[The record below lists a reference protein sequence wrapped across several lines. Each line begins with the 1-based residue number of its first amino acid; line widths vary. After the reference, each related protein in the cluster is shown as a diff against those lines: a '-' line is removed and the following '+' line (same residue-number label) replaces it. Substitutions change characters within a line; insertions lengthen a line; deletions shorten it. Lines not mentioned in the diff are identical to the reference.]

1 MGALFCLSGDQEGRK
16 ILFKGHIAI
25 AAVIAFACLVSL
37 GPGVPGA
44 IGGALGGT
52 AWAAGLLADGDAKA
66 LKAGLE
72 AVDDN
77 KPGRARSR
85 GRAIKNPV
93 GAKILLWAR
102 LTKPNPK
109 ADFAEISA
117 FMAENPDWPGQIG
130 LQRRAEEALNGQT
143 PDGVVLAWFEDREA
157 LSGYGKARLGVL
169 VNPVSG
175 MAMTGVVGQGVTL
188 DGRTVRTTDRKELDG
203 ARIVVSRSETK
214 KGWFDAFRDRV
225 QLEPVGS
232 VAYKLGL
239 VGTGQADATFTP
251 KPRSEWDLCG
261 GVAIILAGEGQA
273 TDGQGRPYKFNQEK
287 PLHHG
292 VVGTNGGLHQA
303 ILGLI
308 R

>member
-1 MGALFCLSGDQEGRK
+1 MDRELTVAMEAAQAPAAAIKQIWDQESAWVVDKEGGRGPLTQADLAADE
-16 ILFKGHIAI
+16 ILQ
-25 AAVIAFACLVSL
+25 
-37 GPGVPGA
+37 
-44 IGGALGGT
+44 
-52 AWAAGLLADGDAKA
+52 D
-66 LKAGLE
+66 
-72 AVDDN
+72 
-77 KPGRARSR
+77 
-85 GRAIKNPV
+85 
-93 GAKILLWAR
+93 R
-102 LTKPNPK
+102 LR
-109 ADFAEISA
+109 SA
-117 FMAENPDWPGQIG
+117 FPDDGI
-130 LQRRAEEALNGQT
+130 LSEEAADDPSRLGKRRVWILD
-143 PDGVVLAWFEDREA
+143 PLDGTREFVDRVPEFVVSVGLVVD
-157 LSGYGKARLGVL
+157 GKARLGVL